1 MEKRISPKPPTEDT
15 AAKKAAG
22 VQKTTAKKAKRAKRT
37 KRAKKYGANP
47 SLSRRARPPAGPFR
61 VPGVARRRRCVRG

>member
-22 VQKTTAKKAKRAKRT
+22 VQKTTAKKAKKAKKA
-37 KRAKKYGANP
+37 KRAKKY
-47 SLSRRARPPAGPFR
+47 
-61 VPGVARRRRCVRG
+61 